1 MAKVDAALEKG
12 PVLVEFG
19 ADWCGWCVKQKP
31 IVENLS
37 HEYAGMTFLQ
47 VDVDAEPGLAD
58 AFYVQGIPQLDI
70 VVKKNAD
77 GTYLYVDDRGR
88 TTTDRYRSRI
98 VGFRERDQLRPLVDA
113 AIAAR

>member
-19 ADWCGWCVKQKP
+19 ADRCGWCVKQKP
-31 IVENLS
+31 IVEDLS
-37 HEYAGMTFLQ
+37 REYAGVTFLQ

-58 AFYVQGIPQLDI
+58 SFYVQGIPQLDI
-70 VVKKNAD
+70 VVKKHAD
-77 GTYLYVDDRGR
+77 GTYLYVDDRGG

-98 VGFRERDQLRPLVDA
+98 VGFRERDQLRPLIDA